1 MPHSD
6 PTREFYEACNQTEL
20 YQLCMRSGLVVS
32 PATPRGKL
40 VSYLFGTEEPP
51 EVEHALHAWRNGLIG
66 LVQDYWVGI
75 EAQLRCPAKELGPRA
90 VEGAPPNPDPSNPE
104 APLACYRC
112 ADTRVVACLVEN
124 EAHEEL
130 IQLHRKMTVHP
141 RKESDMSMPIAA
153 LTLDTAPRTLAGMEE
168 GDGVGRGALKRLYD
182 QLVEAGAAPGDEKAM
197 VAFVD
202 SPTVGDKR
210 KIVVQYLGVYDQMR
224 GKTPQG
230 SVVPASAAPGAPAP
244 TPVVATPAPASAE
257 PVRTPV
263 NRGRKAAS
271 ATTTETPAAG
281 AESNYAER
289 IASSLV
295 GIENGLSGILMQL
308 NAANTQIGVVDA
320 RVKEQA
326 DLAEQRHEGL
336 LEAIDGINQVVKV
349 LAAITLWQIE
359 EKMDTSP
366 SDVLKGGGTYITIL
380 ERHLKAGK
388 A

>member
-40 VSYLFGTEEPP
+40 VSYLFGTEIPP
-51 EVEHALHAWRNGLIG
+51 NDEHPVHAWRNGLIG

-90 VEGAPPNPDPSNPE
+90 GDGEPPKPDPSNPD

-112 ADTRVVACLVEN
+112 SDTRVVACLVEN
-124 EAHEEL
+124 EAHEGL
-130 IQLHRKMTVHP
+130 IQLHRKVTVTP
-141 RKESDMSMPIAA
+141 KKEIDMSMTLSA
-153 LTLDTAPRTLAGMEE
+153 LTLDNAPRTLAGMEE

-182 QLVEAGAAPGDEKAM
+182 QLIEVEAAPRDDQSV

-202 SPTVGDKR
+202 ASVADKR
-210 KIVVQYLGVYDQMR
+210 KLVVQYLGVYDQMR
-224 GKTPQG
+224 NRTPQG
-230 SVVPASAAPGAPAP
+230 SVVQASVAQSAPIP
-244 TPVVATPAPASAE
+244 TPVVTAAPAASGEAT
-257 PVRTPV
+257 RTPV

-271 ATTTETPAAG
+271 AEVPAAPAG
-281 AESNYAER
+281 DANYGER
-289 IASSLV
+289 IAGAIIGVENALV
-295 GIENGLSGILMQL
+295 GISAVL
-308 NAANTQIGVVDA
+308 NTVTAQVGVVDKQVHELSNLSA
-320 RVKEQA
+320 ERHNILLAQLDAISQTVK
-326 DLAEQRHEGL
+326 
-336 LEAIDGINQVVKV
+336 I
-349 LAAITLWQIE
+349 LAAVTLWQIE

-366 SDVLKGGGTYITIL
+366 SDVLKQGGAYVTIL